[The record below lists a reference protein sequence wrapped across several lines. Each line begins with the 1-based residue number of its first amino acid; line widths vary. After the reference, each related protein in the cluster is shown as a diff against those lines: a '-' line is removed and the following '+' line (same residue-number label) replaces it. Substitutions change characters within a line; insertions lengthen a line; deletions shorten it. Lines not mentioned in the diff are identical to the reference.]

1 MRARAC
7 SGNPNRG
14 IGAGFSTG
22 SPARYGQR
30 DNESLANNPIL
41 MNDFGRQWDDV
52 RDSALQTFDAVG
64 RSGWYILG
72 TRVREFEQSLGAW
85 WGLPHAAGVASGLDA
100 IELALRAAGMR
111 PGDRVLTTPLSAF
124 ATTLAIVRA
133 GGIPVFCDTTETGL
147 IDLDEARAALRA
159 MPGIR
164 FFVPVHLYG
173 FPIDSEGLRAL
184 IEEFELVC
192 IEDCAQSIGAEA
204 GGVATGLQGVAAVT
218 SFYPTKNLGAMGDG
232 GAVLTADGALADRV
246 RSLRDYGQT
255 AKYRHSEMGM
265 NSRLDELHAAL
276 LHEVFL
282 PRLAGWTDRR
292 REIAARYR
300 RQWRSEKV
308 RLLGPAG
315 EGPSEWRPCWHLFP
329 VRVPVAEKVS
339 LMAWLR
345 NEGIGCGEHYPVLIP
360 NQVALQSV
368 SHSCFG
374 ALERAEKLAAEELS
388 LPIHPYLTDEEVD
401 RVVDSIARWEAVA

>member
-1 MRARAC
+1 
-7 SGNPNRG
+7 
-14 IGAGFSTG
+14 
-22 SPARYGQR
+22 
-30 DNESLANNPIL
+30 

-52 RDSALQTFDAVG
+52 RDGALRTLDAVG

-72 TRVREFEQSLGAW
+72 ARVRAFEQSLGAW
-85 WGLPHAAGVASGLDA
+85 WGLPYVAGVASGLDA

-147 IDLDEARAALRA
+147 IDLDEARVALRA

-164 FFVPVHLYG
+164 YFVPVHLYG
-173 FPIDSEGLRAL
+173 FPLDCGELRAF

-204 GGVATGLQGVAAVT
+204 GGASTGRQGMAAVT

-232 GAVLTADGALADRV
+232 GAVLTANGELAERV

-255 AKYRHSEMGM
+255 AKYRHSEIGM

-276 LHEVFL
+276 LNDVFL
-282 PRLAGWTDRR
+282 PKLAGWTERR
-292 REIAARYR
+292 REIAARYL
-300 RQWRSEKV
+300 RQWQSKKV
-308 RLLGPAG
+308 RPLGSTGAG
-315 EGPSEWRPCWHLFP
+315 SNAWRPCWHLFP
-329 VRVPVAEKVS
+329 VRVPGAEKAS

-345 NEGIGCGEHYPVLIP
+345 NEGIGAGEHYPILIP
-360 NQVALQSV
+360 NQVALRSV

-374 ALERAEKLAAEELS
+374 ALERSESLAAEELS

-401 RVVDSIARWEAVA
+401 RVVDSIARWEHAI